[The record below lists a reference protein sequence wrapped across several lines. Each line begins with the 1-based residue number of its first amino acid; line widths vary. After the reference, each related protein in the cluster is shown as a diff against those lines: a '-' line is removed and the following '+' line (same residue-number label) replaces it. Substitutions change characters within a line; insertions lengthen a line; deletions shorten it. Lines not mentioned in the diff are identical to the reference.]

1 MAACSRVSSAR
12 CHPWTR
18 SQVSRLFHA
27 TGDARQAFFLVPS
40 PLSRRHGLIY
50 LFRCSFPH
58 ADVWERM
65 TSTLRA
71 KCVYARARARVGV
84 EQNVN
89 VKRERSRSWIWAAVG
104 DLAGRFGLSV
114 AVGTVWNV
122 RVFFP
127 RARCLFR
134 CAEGELTRLSVAP
147 KIILPSW
154 TWSRFDS
161 DAPFSGKFFT
171 DTTSGTSFVDS
182 LAADVKA
189 TSGFRG

>member
-27 TGDARQAFFLVPS
+27 TGDARQAFFPVPS
-40 PLSRRHGLIY
+40 PLSRRHRLIY

-65 TSTLRA
+65 TSTLGA

-89 VKRERSRSWIWAAVG
+89 VKRERSRSWIRAALG

-122 RVFFP
+122 RSPPSSVPFP
-127 RARCLFR
+127 LCWRC
-134 CAEGELTRLSVAP
+134 V
-147 KIILPSW
+147 
-154 TWSRFDS
+154 
-161 DAPFSGKFFT
+161 DAALRRTEDHPPF
-171 DTTSGTSFVDS
+171 
-182 LAADVKA
+182 LDVKQIRQWR
-189 TSGFRG
+189 SIFR